1 VSDKVYFLEPAA
13 GIAVVTVLLAA
24 FSKILQ
30 RKMIDK
36 EKMKAHQQE
45 MKDIQKKWK
54 ELLKEA
60 DKNKKEIDEL
70 QTKMLS
76 GQTQMM
82 NSTMKM
88 SLFTL
93 PAFFVAMWLLAQ
105 WYGQQLIASPIPVI
119 QFTGWIPQG
128 LTMTPGYY
136 EAYFSYYIIA
146 TVVFLIVERIYD
158 LIKKKRKNAAV
169 KVEVK
174 NDIKIE
180 EKKADAVEEKK

>member
-1 VSDKVYFLEPAA
+1 MEPAA

-36 EKMKAHQQE
+36 GKMKAQQE
-45 MKDIQKKWK
+45 EMKVIQKKWK

-93 PAFFVAMWLLAQ
+93 PAFFIAMWLLSQ
-105 WYGQQLIASPIPVI
+105 WYRDQLILSPIPVV
-119 QFTGWIPQG
+119 QFTNWIPQG

-146 TVVFLIVERIYD
+146 TIGFIIVERIYD
-158 LIKKKRKNAAV
+158 FAKKRNKNLAA
-169 KVEVK
+169 KAEVK
-174 NDIKIE
+174 NEVK
-180 EKKADAVEEKK
+180 VEEKKTEIVEEKK

>member
-1 VSDKVYFLEPAA
+1 VYFVEPAA

-30 RKMIDK
+30 RKMINK
-36 EKMKAHQQE
+36 EKMKAQQE
-45 MKDIQKKWK
+45 EMKVIQKKWK

-105 WYGQQLIASPIPVI
+105 WYGKQLIVSPMPVI
-119 QFTGWIPQG
+119 QFTNWIPQG
-128 LTMTPGYY
+128 VTMTPGYY
-136 EAYFSYYIIA
+136 EAYFSYYIVA
-146 TVVFLIVERIYD
+146 TIVFVIVERVYD
-158 LIKKKRKNAAV
+158 FVKKKRKNGTA
-169 KVEVK
+169 KVEMK
-174 NDIKIE
+174 NEIV
-180 EKKADAVEEKK
+180 VEEKKVENVEEKK

>member
-1 VSDKVYFLEPAA
+1 VYFLEPAA

-36 EKMKAHQQE
+36 EKMKAHQEE
-45 MKDIQKKWK
+45 MKVIQKKWK

-88 SLFTL
+88 SFFTL

-105 WYGQQLIASPIPVI
+105 WYGKQLIVSPIPVI
-119 QFTGWIPQG
+119 QFTNWIPQG

-158 LIKKKRKNAAV
+158 FVKKKRKNEAS
-169 KVEVK
+169 KVEMK
-174 NDIKIE
+174 NENAGEKKTESIE
-180 EKKADAVEEKK
+180 EKKN